1 MTIIYIEN
9 LQGSGKTVKVIED
22 FGDYAVHRDLAPGE
36 HACIG
41 VSRLKTLQV
50 QEVSLAASNA
60 VTERR
65 AIKSIREVIAQQPD
79 IDVTAAAGQ
88 LPACLE
94 RRVG

>member
-41 VSRLKTLQV
+41 ISRLKTLQV
-50 QEVSLAASNA
+50 QEVALGATGAQP
-60 VTERR
+60 ERR
-65 AIKSIREVIAQQPD
+65 TLKSIREVMAQTPALAN
-79 IDVTAAAGQ
+79 TAA
-88 LPACLE
+88 PTSLE
-94 RRVG
+94 RRAG

>member
-41 VSRLKTLQV
+41 ISRLKTLQV
-50 QEVSLAASNA
+50 QEVALGVSEAQA
-60 VTERR
+60 ERR
-65 AIKSIREVIAQQPD
+65 TLKSIREVMNQTPALANVNTP
-79 IDVTAAAGQ
+79 TSLELRAG
-88 LPACLE
+88 
-94 RRVG
+94 

>member
-9 LQGSGKTVKVIED
+9 LQGSGKTIKVVED

-50 QEVSLAASNA
+50 QEIALGATDAKP
-60 VTERR
+60 ERR
-65 AIKSIREVIAQQPD
+65 TLKSIREVMGQAPALAN
-79 IDVTAAAGQ
+79 VNTPTSLELRAG
-88 LPACLE
+88 
-94 RRVG
+94 

>member
-9 LQGSGKTVKVIED
+9 LPGSGKTVKVVED

-41 VSRLKTLQV
+41 ISRLKNLQV
-50 QEVSLAASNA
+50 QEVSLAADGA
-60 VTERR
+60 PIERR
-65 AIKSIREVIAQQPD
+65 VLRSMRD
-79 IDVTAAAGQ
+79 M
-88 LPACLE
+88 LPQAPASLE

>member
-9 LQGSGKTVKVIED
+9 LPGSGKTVKVVED

-41 VSRLKTLQV
+41 ISRLKNLQV
-50 QEVSLAASNA
+50 QEISLAADGA
-60 VTERR
+60 PVERR
-65 AIKSIREVIAQQPD
+65 TLKSMRD
-79 IDVTAAAGQ
+79 M
-88 LPACLE
+88 LPQAPASLE

>member
-50 QEVSLAASNA
+50 QEVSLAASGEQ
-60 VTERR
+60 TERR
-65 AIKSIREVIAQQPD
+65 TLKSIREVMPLQPAS
-79 IDVTAAAGQ
+79 V
-88 LPACLE
+88 E

>member
-9 LQGSGKTVKVIED
+9 LPGSGKTVKVVED

-41 VSRLKTLQV
+41 ISRLKNLQV
-50 QEVSLAASNA
+50 QEVNLAADGA
-60 VTERR
+60 PIEKRTL
-65 AIKSIREVIAQQPD
+65 KSIREVIAQTP
-79 IDVTAAAGQ
+79 TNMA
-88 LPACLE
+88 PASLE

>member
-41 VSRLKTLQV
+41 ISRLKTLQV
-50 QEVSLAASNA
+50 QEVALGESA
-60 VTERR
+60 VQSERR
-65 AIKSIREVIAQQPD
+65 TLKSIREVMSQTPALANVNTP
-79 IDVTAAAGQ
+79 ASLELRAG
-88 LPACLE
+88 
-94 RRVG
+94 

>member
-9 LQGSGKTVKVIED
+9 LPGSGKTVKVVED

-41 VSRLKTLQV
+41 ISRLRNLQV
-50 QEVSLAASNA
+50 QEVNLAADGA
-60 VTERR
+60 
-65 AIKSIREVIAQQPD
+65 AIEKRSLKSIREVIAQTPSMM
-79 IDVTAAAGQ
+79 
-88 LPACLE
+88 E

>member
-50 QEVSLAASNA
+50 QEVSLAASGEQ
-60 VTERR
+60 TERR
-65 AIKSIREVIAQQPD
+65 TLKSIREVMALQPAS
-79 IDVTAAAGQ
+79 V
-88 LPACLE
+88 E

>member
-9 LQGSGKTVKVIED
+9 LPGSGKTVKVVED

-41 VSRLKTLQV
+41 ISRLKTLQV
-50 QEVSLAASNA
+50 QEISLAADGA
-60 VTERR
+60 PAERR
-65 AIKSIREVIAQQPD
+65 TLKSIREVIAQTP
-79 IDVTAAAGQ
+79 V
-88 LPACLE
+88 LME

>member
-41 VSRLKTLQV
+41 ISRLKTLQV
-50 QEVSLAASNA
+50 QEVALG
-60 VTERR
+60 VTEAQAERR
-65 AIKSIREVIAQQPD
+65 TLKSIREVMNQTPALANVNTP
-79 IDVTAAAGQ
+79 TSLELRAG
-88 LPACLE
+88 
-94 RRVG
+94 

>member
-50 QEVSLAASNA
+50 QEVALGAADAPS
-60 VTERR
+60 ERR
-65 AIKSIREVIAQQPD
+65 MLKSIREVMTEAPALAN
-79 IDVTAAAGQ
+79 VSAPASLELRAG
-88 LPACLE
+88 
-94 RRVG
+94 